1 MQIAV
6 VKLPNLR
13 EYLILFNP
21 SLLLSYKVQ
30 ISLMP
35 NAVLN
40 TLFLEIFPGDCAP
53 LAPAKGLA
61 PGPRWGLRPQ
71 TPATACSLRS
81 CFGRASSLRSP
92 KAPPPKKKPG
102 YVPVPISV
110 FLLR

>member
-35 NAVLN
+35 NA
-40 TLFLEIFPGDCAP
+40 
-53 LAPAKGLA
+53 
-61 PGPRWGLRPQ
+61 PGPCWGLRPQ
-71 TPATACSLRS
+71 TPTTACSLRSLRS
-81 CFGRASSLRSP
+81 CFGRVGSP
-92 KAPPPKKKPG
+92 KAPPPPPKKKPG
-102 YVPVPISV
+102 YVPEVDDTN
-110 FLLR
+110 